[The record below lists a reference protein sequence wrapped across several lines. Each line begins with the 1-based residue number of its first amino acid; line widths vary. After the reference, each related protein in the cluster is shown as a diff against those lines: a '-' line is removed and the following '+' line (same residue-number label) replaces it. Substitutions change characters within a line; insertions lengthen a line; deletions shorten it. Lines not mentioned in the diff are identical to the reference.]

1 MTETEKLEILKR
13 LENDD
18 DYYGDGNANGS
29 RNNLQQSKGKNQNNL
44 NYSG

>member
-18 DYYGDGNANGS
+18 DYYGDFGRQYLSNS
-29 RNNLQQSKGKNQNNL
+29 DIRSLMRDPLSFKKT
-44 NYSG
+44 Y